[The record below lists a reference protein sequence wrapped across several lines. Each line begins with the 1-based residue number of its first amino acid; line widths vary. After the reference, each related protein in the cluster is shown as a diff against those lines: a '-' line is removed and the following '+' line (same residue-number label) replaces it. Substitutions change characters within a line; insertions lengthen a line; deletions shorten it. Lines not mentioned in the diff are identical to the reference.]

1 MIKKKVLIVDD
12 VASNIHMLSL
22 MLKEDYSIVAAKT
35 GEKAIELASKN
46 PMPDIILLD
55 LLMPGL
61 DGYEVCRILKE
72 NPKTKNIPIIFVSSL
87 NDMHEQEKALS
98 IGGSDYLV
106 KPVTKDIL
114 LNKLETQ
121 IKLSVYN
128 SEITTICKGN
138 LPMKNNKIPKI
149 LIIDDAPQNIQIA
162 VEILKDKYTVSVA
175 TSGEKALSLLEDG
188 LHPDLILLDIVMPD
202 MDGFAVC
209 KTLKS
214 NSRYCN
220 IPIIFLTILENE
232 FDMVKGLELG
242 AVDYVTKPFEPKVL
256 KARVDTHI
264 RLKIYQDELMDN
276 IQEKDDIL
284 IKQSKLAT
292 LGEMFENITHQ
303 WKQPLSVISMI
314 SSTIKFERD
323 NGVLDDKSLDDLL
336 NSVDSSV
343 THLCDT
349 VDSFRD
355 FLIRDNPKEYFNVK
369 KVVKNTLILLD
380 SKLKYDNIQINI
392 NLDESE
398 LFNYKNDF
406 IQVLM
411 NLFSNSIHILKNKEK
426 DKTIDISFV
435 KENENFVL
443 IIADNG
449 GGIDNTIVTK
459 IFDKYFSTKE
469 DDSASGLGLYMSKK
483 IIEDNMNGKLQ
494 VQSIADEAIFK
505 INLPLMHP

>member
-12 VASNIHMLSL
+12 IASNIHMLSL
-22 MLKEDYSIVAAKT
+22 MLKENYSIVAAKT
-35 GEKAIELASKN
+35 GEKAIELATKN

-72 NPKTKNIPIIFVSSL
+72 NQQTKNIPIIFVSSL
-87 NDMHEQEKALS
+87 NDIHEQEKALS

-121 IKLSVYN
+121 IKLSLYN
-128 SEITTICKGN
+128 SEITTMCKGN
-138 LPMKNNKIPKI
+138 LPMKNNKISKI
-149 LIIDDAPQNIQIA
+149 LIVDDAPQNIQIA

-175 TSGEKALSLLEDG
+175 TSGEKALSLLEEG

-214 NSRYCN
+214 NPKYCN

-264 RLKIYQDELMDN
+264 RLKIYQDELIQN

-343 THLCDT
+343 THL
-349 VDSFRD
+349 
-355 FLIRDNPKEYFNVK
+355 
-369 KVVKNTLILLD
+369 
-380 SKLKYDNIQINI
+380 
-392 NLDESE
+392 
-398 LFNYKNDF
+398 
-406 IQVLM
+406 M
-411 NLFSNSIHILKNKEK
+411 
-426 DKTIDISFV
+426 
-435 KENENFVL
+435 
-443 IIADNG
+443 
-449 GGIDNTIVTK
+449 
-459 IFDKYFSTKE
+459 
-469 DDSASGLGLYMSKK
+469 
-483 IIEDNMNGKLQ
+483 
-494 VQSIADEAIFK
+494 
-505 INLPLMHP
+505 